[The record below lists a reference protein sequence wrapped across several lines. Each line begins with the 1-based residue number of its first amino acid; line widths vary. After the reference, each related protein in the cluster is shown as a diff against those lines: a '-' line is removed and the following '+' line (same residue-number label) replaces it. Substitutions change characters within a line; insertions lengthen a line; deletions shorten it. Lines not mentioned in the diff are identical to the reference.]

1 MTPEAGTMLV
11 TSVEI
16 QDEVCELGDR
26 KTPEGEAPWIDN
38 LIGRHKGGAG
48 LDLPLL
54 LLLDGS
60 HR

>member
-26 KTPEGEAPWIDN
+26 KTPEGEAPWVDK
-38 LIGRHKGGAG
+38 LIGRYKGGVG

-60 HR
+60 LR